1 MYVYHGVKSISWISV
16 SYTHVCMWT
25 VKAGKM
31 NDFAQWHVTMSYG
44 WHIKIKILAGLLPG
58 ELFDTPRRSA
68 LYQLLRNEKGNE
80 DK

>member
-58 ELFDTPRRSA
+58 A
-68 LYQLLRNEKGNE
+68 LTASKWKGNA
-80 DK
+80 DKQLERILQSPF